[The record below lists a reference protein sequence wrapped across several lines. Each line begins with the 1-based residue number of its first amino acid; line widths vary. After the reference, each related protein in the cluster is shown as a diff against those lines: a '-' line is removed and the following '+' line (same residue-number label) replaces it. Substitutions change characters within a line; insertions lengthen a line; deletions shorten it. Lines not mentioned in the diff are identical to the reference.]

1 MARTQTIVQL
11 TDELVAAL
19 DGEAARTGTSR
30 SALIREAVEE
40 WLAAHSEAAKVARY
54 VEGYRAIP
62 QGTPDEW
69 GDLEAATEAAGREL
83 ARSLDA
89 EEEAQGL
96 EW

>member
-1 MARTQTIVQL
+1 MVQL
-11 TDELVAAL
+11 TEELVAAL

-40 WLAAHSEAAKVARY
+40 WLAAHSEAALVARY
-54 VEGYRAIP
+54 VEGYRTIP

-69 GDLEAATEAAGREL
+69 GDLAASGERRRHEV
-83 ARSLDA
+83 ARRLD
-89 EEEAQGL
+89 EEESARGL

>member
-1 MARTQTIVQL
+1 MVQL

-30 SALIREAVEE
+30 SALIRAAVEE

-69 GDLEAATEAAGREL
+69 GDLAEEGERRRREV
-83 ARSLDA
+83 ARRLD
-89 EEEAQGL
+89 EEEAARGL